1 MAHVRIP
8 KLVVAAAALVM
19 LALTAGCSSK
29 DSSSPA
35 PVAGGPTFSF
45 SFPAAGTPTV
55 VGTQHIVTFTD
66 AGSWGYYCIPHQG
79 SGMTGTVVVSANSSN
94 DSAYVQVGG
103 GGGFSFVPNTV
114 TIKVGGTVRFA
125 NVSAMTNH
133 TVTRP

>member
-1 MAHVRIP
+1 MSHVRSL
-8 KLVVAAAALVM
+8 KLALVVLVAV
-19 LALTAGCSSK
+19 LSVIGCSSK
-29 DSSSPA
+29 KSSTSPA

-45 SFPAAGTPTV
+45 TFPAAGTASV

-79 SGMTGTVVVSANSSN
+79 LGMTGTVVVDASSSN
-94 DSAYVQVGG
+94 DSAYVQVGAG
-103 GGGFSFVPNTV
+103 GGLVFSPATV

-125 NVSAMTNH
+125 NVSAMTIH

>member
-1 MAHVRIP
+1 MKRR
-8 KLVVAAAALVM
+8 VVLAALSVV
-19 LALTAGCSSK
+19 LALASGCSSK

-35 PVAGGPTFSF
+35 PVAGGPALNL
-45 SFPAAGTPTV
+45 SFPGAGTPTV
-55 VGTQHIVTFTD
+55 VGTQHIVTFTE

-79 SGMTGTVVVSANSSN
+79 SGMTGTVVVSAGSSN

-103 GGGFSFVPNTV
+103 GGGFSFVPSSV